1 MNIKGF
7 MKTSSSVTL
16 RVIRVC
22 VNASGK
28 ESGKSWMILMTEQ
41 NTLEKLLE
49 DWTCEVAAVHG
60 QVETFG

>member
-1 MNIKGF
+1 MNIKDF

-28 ESGKSWMILMTEQ
+28 ESGKSWMTLMIEQ
-41 NTLEKLLE
+41 NTLAKLLE
-49 DWTCEVAAVHG
+49 DWICEVAAVRG
-60 QVETFG
+60 

>member
-1 MNIKGF
+1 MNIRHF
-7 MKTSSSVTL
+7 MKTSSFVTL

-22 VNASGK
+22 VNASRK
-28 ESGKSWMILMTEQ
+28 ESDKSLTILMIEQ

-60 QVETFG
+60 